1 MTSSAMASSLSG
13 TVRPSALAVLR
24 LIASANF
31 ILRRKSDQLSA
42 LIDEESTSGDN
53 DGISTL
59 LEKRRKSCVNLGWRG
74 GMYDNKAAAE
84 RMRGVRDWS
93 ELRSEF
99 RVLRIRQKGDDGR
112 CRNHL
117 MQHRQPLCGRRD
129 SEPTDAGD
137 IAARPIEARYQAGL
151 DRVLAAGGDNWYRL
165 GRRLGCE

>member
-31 ILRRKSDQLSA
+31 ILRRKS
-42 LIDEESTSGDN
+42 
-53 DGISTL
+53 
-59 LEKRRKSCVNLGWRG
+59 CVNLGWRG
-74 GMYDNKAAAE
+74 GMYDNKAAAD

-151 DRVLAAGGDNWYRL
+151 DRVLAAGEDNWYRL
-165 GRRLGCE
+165 GRRLGGERGCSPARRGDHIDLAAHQIVREY